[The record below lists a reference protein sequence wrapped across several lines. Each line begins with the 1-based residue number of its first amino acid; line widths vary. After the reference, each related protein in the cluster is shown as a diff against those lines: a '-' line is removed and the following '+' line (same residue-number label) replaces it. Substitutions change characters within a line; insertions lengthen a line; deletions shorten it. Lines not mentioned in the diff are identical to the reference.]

1 MLLPPSLSFPALD
14 VSLLLGRR
22 AHLPDLEL
30 VAKAMT
36 QEQMREKMHAAN
48 SSAGKVSVD
57 ERTHAYDVPVP
68 AHRQFQ
74 KNARTSDIFKQRK
87 AESLTLFGSPRR
99 NTVPPVR
106 QKRM

>member
-1 MLLPPSLSFPALD
+1 
-14 VSLLLGRR
+14 
-22 AHLPDLEL
+22 
-30 VAKAMT
+30 MT

-48 SSAGKVSVD
+48 SSAGKISVD

-68 AHRQFQ
+68 AHRQFQKNARTSDIFKQRNRQFQ